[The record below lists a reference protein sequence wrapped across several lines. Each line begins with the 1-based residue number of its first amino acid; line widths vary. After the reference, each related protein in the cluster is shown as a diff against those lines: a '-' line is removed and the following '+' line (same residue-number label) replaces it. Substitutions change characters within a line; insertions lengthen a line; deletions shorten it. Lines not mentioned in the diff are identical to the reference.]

1 MPDFETEQQVELQ
14 ERLVH
19 INRVAKVVKGGKR
32 FSFTAL
38 VVAGDKKG
46 NVGVGLGKAGEVSS
60 AISKGAEAAK
70 KNMVEIP
77 MVNGTIPYQIVGRFG
92 SASVILKPASPGT
105 GLIAGAPVRA
115 VLEVAGI
122 QDLLTKSLGSNNP
135 HNVVKAT
142 IDGLLNLKELLQLE
156 KTREKSK

>member
-1 MPDFETEQQVELQ
+1 MPKFETDLVELE
-14 ERLVH
+14 ERLIH

-38 VVAGDKKG
+38 VTAGDKKG
-46 NVGVGLGKAGEVSS
+46 KVGIGLGKASEISN
-60 AISKGAEAAK
+60 AITKGTESAK
-70 KNMVEIP
+70 KNLIDIP
-77 MVNGTIPYQIVGRFG
+77 LVNGTIPYQIVGRFG

-115 VLEVAGI
+115 ILEVAGV

-135 HNVVKAT
+135 NNVVKAA
-142 IDGLLNLKELLQLE
+142 IAGFLNLKRMMEMEKIRE
-156 KTREKSK
+156 KT

>member
-1 MPDFETEQQVELQ
+1 MPKFETDSVELE
-14 ERLVH
+14 ERLIH

-38 VVAGDKKG
+38 VAAGDKKG
-46 NVGVGLGKAGEVSS
+46 KVGVGLGKAGEVAV
-60 AISKGAEAAK
+60 AINKGTEAAK

-77 MVNGTIPYQIVGRFG
+77 VVNGTIPYQIVGRFG

-142 IDGLLNLKELLQLE
+142 IRGFLDLRRIVEIENLRKNIG
-156 KTREKSK
+156 K

>member
-1 MPDFETEQQVELQ
+1 MPDFETEQQMELE
-14 ERLVH
+14 ERLIH

-38 VVAGDKKG
+38 MVAGDKKG
-46 NVGVGLGKAGEVSS
+46 KVGIGLGKAREVAG
-60 AISKGAEAAK
+60 AIAKGTEAAK
-70 KNMVEIP
+70 KNMVQIP
-77 MVNGTIPYQIVGRFG
+77 MVDGTIPYLIVGRFG
-92 SASVILKPASPGT
+92 SASVMLKPASPGT

-115 VLEVAGI
+115 VLEVAGV

-142 IDGLLNLKELLQLE
+142 IDGFLSLKRMLEIEKIRE
-156 KTREKSK
+156 KTK

>member
-1 MPDFETEQQVELQ
+1 MELE
-14 ERLVH
+14 ERLIH

-38 VVAGDKKG
+38 MVAGDKKG
-46 NVGVGLGKAGEVSS
+46 KVGIGLGKAREVAG
-60 AISKGAEAAK
+60 AIAKGTEAAK
-70 KNMVEIP
+70 KNMVQIP
-77 MVNGTIPYQIVGRFG
+77 MVDGTIPYLIVGRFG
-92 SASVILKPASPGT
+92 SASVMLKPASPGT

-115 VLEVAGI
+115 VLEVAGV

-142 IDGLLNLKELLQLE
+142 INGFLSLKRMLEIEKIRE
-156 KTREKSK
+156 KTK

>member
-1 MPDFETEQQVELQ
+1 MPKFETEIVELE
-14 ERLVH
+14 ERLIH

-38 VVAGDKKG
+38 VAAGDKKG
-46 NVGVGLGKAGEVSS
+46 KVGIGLGKASEVAD
-60 AISKGAEAAK
+60 AINKGTESAK
-70 KNMVEIP
+70 KSLMRIP
-77 MVNGTIPYQIVGRFG
+77 VVNGTIPYQIVGRFG

-115 VLEVAGI
+115 ILEVAGI
-122 QDLLTKSLGSNNP
+122 LDLLTKSVGSNNP

-142 IDGLLNLKELLQLE
+142 IDGFLNLKKIVEME
-156 KTREKSK
+156 KMRGKSK

>member
-1 MPDFETEQQVELQ
+1 LQKFETDLVELE
-14 ERLVH
+14 ERLIH

-38 VVAGDKKG
+38 VTAGNKKG
-46 NVGVGLGKAGEVSS
+46 KVGIGLGKASEISN
-60 AISKGAEAAK
+60 AITKGTESAK
-70 KNMVEIP
+70 KNLIDIP
-77 MVNGTIPYQIVGRFG
+77 LVNGTIPYQIVGRFG

-115 VLEVAGI
+115 ILEVAGI

-135 HNVVKAT
+135 NNVVKAA
-142 IDGLLNLKELLQLE
+142 IAGFLNLKRIMEME
-156 KTREKSK
+156 KIREKR

>member
-1 MPDFETEQQVELQ
+1 MPDFETEQQMELE
-14 ERLVH
+14 ERLIH

-38 VVAGDKKG
+38 MVAGDKKG
-46 NVGVGLGKAGEVSS
+46 KVGIGLGKAREVAG
-60 AISKGAEAAK
+60 AIAKGTEAAK
-70 KNMVEIP
+70 KNMVQIP
-77 MVNGTIPYQIVGRFG
+77 MVDGTIPYLIVGRFG
-92 SASVILKPASPGT
+92 SASVMLKPASPGT

-115 VLEVAGI
+115 VLEVAGV

-142 IDGLLNLKELLQLE
+142 INGFLSLKRMLEIEKIRE
-156 KTREKSK
+156 KTK

>member
-1 MPDFETEQQVELQ
+1 MPKFETETVELE
-14 ERLVH
+14 ERLIH

-38 VVAGDKKG
+38 VAAGDKKG
-46 NVGVGLGKAGEVSS
+46 KVGIGLGKASEVSD
-60 AISKGAEAAK
+60 AITKGTESAK
-70 KNMVEIP
+70 KSLMKIP
-77 MVNGTIPYQIVGRFG
+77 VVNGTIPYQIVGRFG

-115 VLEVAGI
+115 ILEVAGI
-122 QDLLTKSLGSNNP
+122 QDLLTKSVGSNNP

-142 IDGLLNLKELLQLE
+142 IDGFLTLKKIVEME
-156 KTREKSK
+156 KMRGKSK

>member
-1 MPDFETEQQVELQ
+1 MEIQ
-14 ERLVH
+14 ERLIH

-46 NVGVGLGKAGEVSS
+46 KVGVGLGKAGEVSS

-115 VLEVAGI
+115 VLEVSGI

-142 IDGLLNLKELLQLE
+142 INGLLNLKELLQLE

>member
-1 MPDFETEQQVELQ
+1 MPDFETEQQMELE

-46 NVGVGLGKAGEVSS
+46 KVGVGLGKAGEVSS
-60 AISKGAEAAK
+60 AIAKGTEAAK
-70 KNMVEIP
+70 KNMMEIP
-77 MVNGTIPYQIVGRFG
+77 VVDGTIRYQIVGRFG

-135 HNVVKAT
+135 HNVIKAT
-142 IDGLLNLKELLQLE
+142 IAGLLSLKRIIELE
-156 KTREKSK
+156 KTRGKSK

>member
-1 MPDFETEQQVELQ
+1 MPDFETEQQMELE
-14 ERLVH
+14 ERLIH

-38 VVAGDKKG
+38 MVAGDKKG
-46 NVGVGLGKAGEVSS
+46 KVGIGLGKAREVAG
-60 AISKGAEAAK
+60 AIAKGTEAAK

-77 MVNGTIPYQIVGRFG
+77 MVDGTIPYLIVGRFG
-92 SASVILKPASPGT
+92 SASVMLKPASPGT

-115 VLEVAGI
+115 VLEVAGV

-142 IDGLLNLKELLQLE
+142 IDGFLSLKRMLEIEKIRE
-156 KTREKSK
+156 KTK

>member
-1 MPDFETEQQVELQ
+1 LPDFETEQEMELE
-14 ERLVH
+14 ERLIR

-46 NVGVGLGKAGEVSS
+46 KVGIGLGKAREVAS
-60 AISKGAEAAK
+60 AIAKGTEAAK

-92 SASVILKPASPGT
+92 SASVLLKPASPGT

-115 VLEVAGI
+115 ILEVAGV

-135 HNVVKAT
+135 HNVVKAA
-142 IDGLLNLKELLQLE
+142 IDGLLSLKRILEIEKIRE
-156 KTREKSK
+156 KTK

>member
-1 MPDFETEQQVELQ
+1 MQKFETDLVELE
-14 ERLVH
+14 ERLIH

-38 VVAGDKKG
+38 VTAGDKKG
-46 NVGVGLGKAGEVSS
+46 KVGIGLGKASEISN
-60 AISKGAEAAK
+60 AITKGTESAK
-70 KNMVEIP
+70 KNMIDIP
-77 MVNGTIPYQIVGRFG
+77 LVNGTIPYQIVGRFG

-115 VLEVAGI
+115 ILEVAGV

-135 HNVVKAT
+135 NNVVKAA
-142 IDGLLNLKELLQLE
+142 IAGFLNLKRMMEME
-156 KTREKSK
+156 KIREKK

>member
-1 MPDFETEQQVELQ
+1 MPDFETEQEMELE
-14 ERLVH
+14 ERLIR

-46 NVGVGLGKAGEVSS
+46 KVGIGLGKAREVAS
-60 AISKGAEAAK
+60 AIAKGTEAAK

-92 SASVILKPASPGT
+92 SASVLLKPASPGT

-115 VLEVAGI
+115 ILEVAGV

-135 HNVVKAT
+135 HNVVKAA
-142 IDGLLNLKELLQLE
+142 IDGLLSLKRILEIEKIRE
-156 KTREKSK
+156 KTK

>member
-1 MPDFETEQQVELQ
+1 LPKFETDSIELE
-14 ERLVH
+14 ERLIH

-38 VVAGDKKG
+38 VAAGDKKG
-46 NVGVGLGKAGEVSS
+46 KVGIGLGKAGEVSV
-60 AISKGAEAAK
+60 AINKGSEAAK

-77 MVNGTIPYQIVGRFG
+77 MTDGTIPYQIVGRFG
-92 SASVILKPASPGT
+92 SAIVILKPASPGT

-142 IDGLLNLKELLQLE
+142 IKGFLDLKRNIEIENLRK
-156 KTREKSK
+156 KTDK

>member
-1 MPDFETEQQVELQ
+1 LRDFETEQQIELE
-14 ERLVH
+14 ERLIH

-38 VVAGDKKG
+38 VAAGDKRGK
-46 NVGVGLGKAGEVSS
+46 VGVGLGKAGEVSS
-60 AISKGAEAAK
+60 AITKGTEAAK
-70 KNMVEIP
+70 KNMVKIP

-92 SASVILKPASPGT
+92 SASVILKPAAPGT

-142 IDGLLNLKELLQLE
+142 IDGLLNLKKMIQLE
-156 KTREKSK
+156 KIREQSK

>member
-1 MPDFETEQQVELQ
+1 LPDFETEQQMEIQ
-14 ERLVH
+14 ERLIH

-46 NVGVGLGKAGEVSS
+46 KVGVGLGKAGEVSS

-115 VLEVAGI
+115 VLEVSGI

-142 IDGLLNLKELLQLE
+142 INGLLNLKELLQLE